1 MLSKAKGLSANKLV
15 RNIIIVASGSAGAQF
30 INFLATPFI
39 TRLFTPE
46 AFGVFGAFISIVYI
60 LDPISAFCLPPAII
74 LPKSDSEAKQV
85 ADLVFKYS
93 IILSMLCMA
102 VIYFG
107 KELILNVSTLAF
119 SYHLLYLLP
128 VIVFTTGLYRLSN
141 QWLIRCGKY
150 KYPSL
155 ILVIQA
161 IIVSIL
167 KVSVGLLNPTY
178 IYLILVASFG
188 YFLQCVLIFYCAVK
202 AGLRQWISLGSGFI
216 SFRLIKKYKDF
227 PLYVT
232 PQVFLNTL
240 TQSIPVLILMTYFG
254 PVYAGYYTLTR
265 SVLSVP
271 MRLLGVAVGDVFLPK
286 MSNAL
291 NSKEKLDNLLK
302 KATITLASVG
312 LGPYLLLIAFG
323 PYLFGVVFGHDWVV
337 AGEYARWLSLWS
349 FSELLFIPSNKA
361 ILVIS
366 EQRFFLLYS
375 VFSVLLKVLSLLVG
389 VFVLKT
395 HLSTVILYS
404 LVSAMLNFVLISI
417 VYCKCMD

>member
-389 VFVLKT
+389 VFVLKNT
-395 HLSTVILYS
+395 FVYS
-404 LVSAMLNFVLISI
+404 DTL
-417 VYCKCMD
+417 